1 MDNCFVICGFIL
13 RNFSEGGLFLILNF
27 SLLMSLYSKRGV
39 SAQKEEV
46 HAAVKNLNQGIVPH
60 AFCKIYPDFLGGDEV
75 FVNIM
80 HADGAGTKSILA
92 YLYWKETGD
101 ISVWKGIAQDAIVMN
116 LDDLLCVGVYD
127 NIVFN
132 STIDRNKNLI
142 PGEVLEQIITGS
154 QELFDQLKNFGVNI
168 HYLGGETADV
178 GDVVRTI
185 AVNGTMTS
193 RWPKN
198 KIISNEKIQAGDVIV
213 GYASFGQ
220 STYETTYNSGI
231 GSNGLTS
238 ARHDVLGKFYAENYK
253 ESYDTGLDDEIVYIG
268 KHRLSDKLTVD
279 RCSLIEKEQTA
290 APEQRITVNEQRSTN
305 NEQFAT
311 TIGQLILSPT
321 RTYAPVMKGLL
332 EKHFDKIHGLIHC
345 SGGGQTKCM
354 KYLPELVSDG
364 SKPSRHLKIIKDNL
378 FEPPEIFNIIK
389 QNSGSNNKEMYEVFN
404 MGCRLE
410 IYCDAADADL
420 MIAAASEFGIA
431 AQVIGRVEESDK
443 KELVIRLKDG
453 EIKY

>member
-1 MDNCFVICGFIL
+1 
-13 RNFSEGGLFLILNF
+13 
-27 SLLMSLYSKRGV
+27 MSLYSKRGV

-46 HAAVKNLNQGIVPH
+46 HTAVKNLDQGLYPH
-60 AFCKIYPDFLGGDEV
+60 AFCKVYPDFLGSDDN

-116 LDDLLCVGVYD
+116 LDDLLCVGIYD

-132 STIDRNKNLI
+132 STIDRNKNLL
-142 PGEVLEQIITGS
+142 PGKVLEQIITGS
-154 QELFDQLKNFGVNI
+154 QELFDQLKTFGVNI

-185 AVNGTMTS
+185 AVNGTMTC

-198 KIISNEKIQAGDVIV
+198 KIISNDKIKAGDVIV
-213 GYASFGQ
+213 GFASYGQ
-220 STYETTYNSGI
+220 STYETTCNSGL

-238 ARHDVLGKFYAENYK
+238 ARHDVLDKFYAENFK
-253 ESYDTGLDDEIVYIG
+253 ESYNTGLDENVVYIG
-268 KHRLSDKLTVD
+268 KHRLTDTVEIK
-279 RCSLIEKEQTA
+279 SQNPKIK
-290 APEQRITVNEQRSTN
+290 
-305 NEQFAT
+305 T
-311 TIGQLILSPT
+311 TIGHLLLSPT

-332 EKHFDKIHGLIHC
+332 EDHFNKIHGLIHC

-354 KYLPELVSDG
+354 KYLPG
-364 SKPSRHLKIIKDNL
+364 NFRIIKDNL
-378 FEPPEIFNIIK
+378 FDAPEIFNIIK
-389 QNSGSNNKEMYEVFN
+389 ENSGSNNKEMYEVFN

-410 IYCDAADADL
+410 IYCDPADAGI
-420 MIAAASEFGIA
+420 MITAAEKFGIA
-431 AQVIGRVEESDK
+431 GQVIGRVEESAK
-443 KELVIRLKDG
+443 KELVIKLKDE
-453 EIKY
+453 EIRY